1 MAPPVGGGPPAA
13 RSGDT
18 GSPPG
23 AAAGWTVSGSA
34 LHGSLPGTLTP
45 AALAAFGA
53 AATGTTGITRSISG
67 SCSHSGGVGGAT
79 TGGESG
85 TGIRRSLVEV
95 APASLFE
102 RAGLLRR
109 ARAGL
114 TANQDPWQPPMLPPT
129 AATTGAFGRPVAGT
143 IRRARTN
150 DNPTIGGGPMS
161 LDAGEAHREQA
172 VVDALT
178 PREWDELVDLVV
190 DRLEDRVR
198 DELARRGRRFSP
210 GVF

>member
-1 MAPPVGGGPPAA
+1 VRG
-13 RSGDT
+13 GDT

-23 AAAGWTVSGSA
+23 AAAGWTASGSA

-53 AATGTTGITRSISG
+53 AATGTTGVTRSFSG
-67 SCSHSGGVGGAT
+67 GSSHSGSIGGVP
-79 TGGESG
+79 TGGTGSEAG
-85 TGIRRSLVEV
+85 TGIRRSLVDL
-95 APASLFE
+95 APASMFE

-114 TANQDPWQPPMLPPT
+114 PATQDSGRPPMMPPT
-129 AATTGAFGRPVAGT
+129 AATTGAFGRPVPGT
-143 IRRARTN
+143 IRRAQTN
-150 DNPTIGGGPMS
+150 DNPTLGGGPMS

-178 PREWDELVDLVV
+178 PREWDDLVDLVV